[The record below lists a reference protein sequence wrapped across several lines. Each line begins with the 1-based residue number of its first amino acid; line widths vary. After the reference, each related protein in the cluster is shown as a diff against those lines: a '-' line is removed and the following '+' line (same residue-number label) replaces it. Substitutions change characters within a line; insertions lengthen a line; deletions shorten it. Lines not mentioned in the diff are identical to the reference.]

1 MRKKTLGLIAVCAL
15 VVITA
20 AVAAA
25 VKMGPAGSSGSAA
38 AEPAAGSLAREALA
52 YQYSGRESFGI
63 PVPVAREKGAHSREA
78 SREIVNG
85 FAQQAYADL
94 AFPHKTVATAQLQGA
109 LAAMHRH
116 NKNADDNGRHRGRS
130 WEEVG
135 PFTLD
140 VAREA
145 TQNNG
150 LPTQWSGR
158 LTAMVADPKCDS
170 HQCRLYVGA
179 AGGGVWRTDNAL
191 SRNPHW
197 KSLDRGLDTTSIGA
211 LLIDP
216 SDKSGHTIYVG
227 TGEPSGS
234 GDSEAGLGLYKS
246 TDRGEHW
253 KLVPGSFAVAK
264 DRGIGE
270 IAVDPKNPRHI
281 FIGTTVARHAGSG
294 VSGGRFTPPGAP
306 TIGLYES
313 TNGGASFQLRFNL
326 PQDPVNP
333 NSPNGSDFFKGGVTD
348 IEYDPADANTL
359 YFTMFDY
366 GVFRMTGA
374 GAPQNIYA
382 GTGPDPA
389 GLGIRYEV
397 AAAKLANDK
406 TRLYVYDG
414 RNEVTGAGGAITDGS
429 RVLRSDDARAATP
442 AFQMLSSPTRGT
454 PGYTSF
460 DICAQQCSYDMP
472 IAVSPKDPDVV
483 MIGGQTQYG
492 ELPPYAGADKSNGR
506 NIMLSRNAGELFTD
520 MSGEAKDPFEANH
533 PDVQILAFN
542 PKSPNVLFI
551 GSDGGVVR
559 TSGRYV
565 NDSSD
570 CSEPDRNLSGL
581 DLTECQMFLSFI
593 PDDLITMNEGLRTL
607 QFQDL
612 QPNPSNPLG
621 EAIGGTQ
628 DNGTLGYSGSGTWLN
643 FVSGDGGQSGI
654 DVTQGNIR
662 YHTYFAQQ
670 GDVNFRGNDPQWW
683 SWIYDPILFSPEA
696 SGFYIPFTADPVVSK
711 TAFTG
716 SESVWRTRNAGGD
729 KDFLENNCNV
739 LGGPRSGA
747 LNTGVDSGCG
757 DWMKL
762 GPGSALSLGT
772 DTPTD
777 KGGPSGV
784 SYMVAIERA
793 KTNNGTLWAGTR
805 RGRIWVTKN
814 ADSTNAAAVVQEPD
828 CCGTGFNERQSDVEF
843 KRIDTPLQP
852 RRFPSGISVDPRDP
866 TGNTAYIS
874 FSGYEAYSPG
884 QPGHVFKAVYNPAT
898 GTATWTDLSG
908 NLGDLPITDVELDA
922 PSGDLYASYDWGVL
936 RLPAGGTNWVD
947 ADRGL
952 PEVAI
957 YELSQANIPG
967 TSKRVI
973 YAATHGRGGYRLI
986 LGGGRHGGGDD
997 DD

>member
-1 MRKKTLGLIAVCAL
+1 MRRKTLGLIAVSAL
-15 VVITA
+15 VLVAIAVLGAMAMKPA
-20 AVAAA
+20 AQPAAA
-25 VKMGPAGSSGSAA
+25 
-38 AEPAAGSLAREALA
+38 PAAPSLAQEALA
-52 YQYSGRESFGI
+52 YRYGTRHASGI
-63 PVPVAREKGAHSREA
+63 PVPVAREKAGREA
-78 SREIVNG
+78 SREIVAG
-85 FAQQAYADL
+85 FAQRAYEDL
-94 AFPHKTVATAQLQGA
+94 AYPRKAVATAQLEGA
-109 LAAMHRH
+109 LQAMRRH
-116 NKNADDNGRHRGRS
+116 GRGEDRRS
-130 WEEVG
+130 RRWEEVG

-150 LPTQWSGR
+150 QTTEWSGR
-158 LTAMVADPKCDS
+158 LTAMAIDPKCDTRD
-170 HQCRLYVGA
+170 CRLYVGA
-179 AGGGVWRTDNAL
+179 AGGGVWRTDDAL
-191 SRNPHW
+191 DRNPRW
-197 KSLDRGLDTTSIGA
+197 KPLDRGLDTTSIGA

-216 SDKSGHTIYVG
+216 TDKSGRTIYVG

-253 KLVPGSFAVAK
+253 KLVPGSFAVSK

-281 FIGTTVARHAGSG
+281 FMGTTVARHAGSG

-313 TNGGASFQLRFNL
+313 TDGGASFQLRFNL
-326 PQDPVNP
+326 PQDPVDP

-366 GVFRMTGA
+366 GVFRMTGG
-374 GAPQNIYA
+374 GAPQNVYA
-382 GTGPDPA
+382 GAGPDPA

-397 AAAKLANDK
+397 AAAKLAGGK

-414 RNEVTGAGGAITDGS
+414 RNQIDANNDNEPEDAS
-429 RVLRSDDARAATP
+429 RVLRTDDARAATP
-442 AFQMLSSPTRGT
+442 VFQMLSSPARGT
-454 PGYTSF
+454 NGYTSF

-472 IAVSPKDPDVV
+472 IAVSPTNPDLV
-483 MIGGQTQYG
+483 MIGGQTQYE
-492 ELPPYAGADKSNGR
+492 ELPPYAGPDKSNGR
-506 NIMLSRNAGELFTD
+506 NIMLSRNAGVLFTD

-533 PDVQILAFN
+533 PDVQIIAFH
-542 PKSPNVLFI
+542 PKSSNILFI
-551 GSDGGVVR
+551 GSDGGVMR
-559 TSGRYV
+559 TNGRYV

-570 CSEPDRNLSGL
+570 CSEADRNLSGV
-581 DLTECQMFLSFI
+581 DLTECQLVLSHI
-593 PDDLITMNEGLRTL
+593 PDDLVNMNAGLRTL

-612 QPNPSNPLG
+612 QPNPSNPLR

-628 DNGTLGYSGSGTWLN
+628 DNGTLGFSGSGTWLN

-654 DVTQGNIR
+654 DAKQGNIR

-683 SWIYDPILFSPEA
+683 SWIFDPLLFSPEA
-696 SGFYIPFTADPVVSK
+696 SGFYIPFTADPAVSE

-716 SESVWRTRNAGGD
+716 SESVWRTQNAGGE
-729 KDFLENNCNV
+729 KDFLENHCNV
-739 LGGPRSGA
+739 LGGPRSDR
-747 LNTGVDSGCG
+747 LNTGPNSGCG
-757 DWMKL
+757 DWIKL
-762 GPGSALSLGT
+762 GPGAALSLGT
-772 DTPTD
+772 DNPTD
-777 KGGPSGV
+777 KGGPSGA
-784 SYMVAIERA
+784 SYVVAIERA

-805 RGRIWVTKN
+805 RGRIWVSKN
-814 ADSTNAAAVVQEPD
+814 ADFSNPVTLVTEPAFGGTNQ
-828 CCGTGFNERQSDVEF
+828 RQAEVDF
-843 KRIDTPLQP
+843 DRIDTPAQP

-874 FSGYEAYSPG
+874 FSGYEAYTPG
-884 QPGHVFKAVYNPAT
+884 QLGHVFKAVYNPAT

-922 PSGDLYASYDWGVL
+922 PSGDLYAAYDWGVL
-936 RLPAGGTNWVD
+936 RLPAGETNWEE

-957 YELSQANIPG
+957 YELSQANVPG
-967 TSKRVI
+967 TSRRVI

-986 LGGGRHGGGDD
+986 LGGGHGGGGDD
-997 DD
+997 DDDDD

>member
-1 MRKKTLGLIAVCAL
+1 MRRKTLGLIAVSAL
-15 VVITA
+15 VLVAIAVLGAMAMKPA
-20 AVAAA
+20 AQPAAA
-25 VKMGPAGSSGSAA
+25 
-38 AEPAAGSLAREALA
+38 PAAPSLAQEALA
-52 YQYSGRESFGI
+52 YRYGTRHASGI
-63 PVPVAREKGAHSREA
+63 PVPVAREKAGREA
-78 SREIVNG
+78 SREIVAG
-85 FAQQAYADL
+85 FAQRAYEDL
-94 AFPHKTVATAQLQGA
+94 AYPRKAVATAQLEGA
-109 LAAMHRH
+109 LQAMRRH
-116 NKNADDNGRHRGRS
+116 GRGEDRRS
-130 WEEVG
+130 RRWEEVG

-150 LPTQWSGR
+150 QTTEWSGR
-158 LTAMVADPKCDS
+158 LTAMAIDPKCDTRD
-170 HQCRLYVGA
+170 CRLYVGA
-179 AGGGVWRTDNAL
+179 AGGGVWRTDDAL
-191 SRNPHW
+191 DRNPRW
-197 KSLDRGLDTTSIGA
+197 KPLDRGLDTTSIGA

-216 SDKSGHTIYVG
+216 TDKSGRTIYVG

-253 KLVPGSFAVAK
+253 KLVPGSFAVSK

-281 FIGTTVARHAGSG
+281 FMGTTVARHAGSG

-313 TNGGASFQLRFNL
+313 TDGGASFQLRFNL
-326 PQDPVNP
+326 PQDPVDP

-366 GVFRMTGA
+366 GVFRMTGG

-382 GTGPDPA
+382 GAGPDPA

-397 AAAKLANDK
+397 AAAKLAGGK

-414 RNEVTGAGGAITDGS
+414 RNQIDANNDNEPEDAS
-429 RVLRSDDARAATP
+429 RVLRTDDARAATP
-442 AFQMLSSPTRGT
+442 VFQMLSSPARGT
-454 PGYTSF
+454 NGYTSF

-472 IAVSPKDPDVV
+472 IAVSPTNPDLV
-483 MIGGQTQYG
+483 MIGGQTQYE
-492 ELPPYAGADKSNGR
+492 ELPPYAGPDKSNGR
-506 NIMLSRNAGELFTD
+506 NIMLSRNAGVLFTD

-533 PDVQILAFN
+533 PDVQIIAFH
-542 PKSPNVLFI
+542 PKSSNILFI
-551 GSDGGVVR
+551 GSDGGVMR
-559 TSGRYV
+559 TNGRYV

-570 CSEPDRNLSGL
+570 CSEADRNLSGV
-581 DLTECQMFLSFI
+581 DLTECQLVLSHI
-593 PDDLITMNEGLRTL
+593 PDDLVNMNAGLRTL

-612 QPNPSNPLG
+612 QPNPSNPLR

-628 DNGTLGYSGSGTWLN
+628 DNGTLGFSGSGTWLN

-654 DVTQGNIR
+654 DAKQGNIR

-683 SWIYDPILFSPEA
+683 SWIFDPLLFSPEA
-696 SGFYIPFTADPVVSK
+696 SGFYIPFTADPAVSE

-716 SESVWRTRNAGGD
+716 SESVWRTQNAGGE
-729 KDFLENNCNV
+729 KDFLENHCNV
-739 LGGPRSGA
+739 LGGPRSDR
-747 LNTGVDSGCG
+747 LNTGPNSGCG
-757 DWMKL
+757 DWIKL
-762 GPGSALSLGT
+762 GPGAALSLGT
-772 DTPTD
+772 DNPTD
-777 KGGPSGV
+777 KGGPSGA
-784 SYMVAIERA
+784 SYVVAIERA

-805 RGRIWVTKN
+805 RGRIWVSKN
-814 ADSTNAAAVVQEPD
+814 ADFSNPVTLVTEPAFGGTNQ
-828 CCGTGFNERQSDVEF
+828 RQAEVDF
-843 KRIDTPLQP
+843 DRIDTPAQP

-874 FSGYEAYSPG
+874 FSGYEAYTPG
-884 QPGHVFKAVYNPAT
+884 QLGHVFKAVYNPAT

-922 PSGDLYASYDWGVL
+922 PSGDLYAAYDWGVL
-936 RLPAGGTNWVD
+936 RLPAGETNWEE

-957 YELSQANIPG
+957 YELSQANVPG
-967 TSKRVI
+967 TSRRVI

-986 LGGGRHGGGDD
+986 LGGGHGGGGDD
-997 DD
+997 DDDDD